1 MKVLKL
7 ACALFCVAA
16 LGFVANA
23 AHAAKDPKDIKI
35 GYSAKQLANPWFV
48 AVKNGMDKACQE
60 LGIQCI
66 VIDAQN
72 RVDKQVSDL
81 ENMIAD
87 KYDAIDCTPIDAN
100 ALTDLYVEANKAGI
114 VTGSLAQIVDGSNLQ
129 YGMDEYN
136 YGYVIGKQAGEWARD
151 TLKCK
156 GKVVLITEDNVEA
169 TIRRGDGMKQAILD
183 ICPDITIV
191 GRQAGANPELGM
203 KIVEST
209 LQQHPDL
216 NMAVSQTDAGG
227 VGAYQAMV
235 ANNAVGPDRAVFS
248 GDATPEALALM
259 QEPDSI
265 YRGTADL
272 HPFKGGYETIKY
284 LYEMVQNGAPAE
296 PKVIELPY
304 GPVPQADVLSG
315 KYVAGE

>member
-1 MKVLKL
+1 MKLNKI
-7 ACALFCVAA
+7 AAALMCVAA
-16 LGFVANA
+16 LGIGMSA
-23 AHAAKDPKDIKI
+23 AQAKDPKDIKI
-35 GYSAKQLANPWFV
+35 GFSAKQLANPWFV
-48 AVKNGMDKACQE
+48 SVKNGMEKACEE
-60 LGIQCI
+60 LGIQCT

-81 ENMIAD
+81 ENMVAD
-87 KYDAIDCTPIDAN
+87 KFDAIDCTPLDSN
-100 ALTDLYVEANKAGI
+100 ALQDLYADAKSQGI
-114 VTGSLAQIVDGSNLQ
+114 ITGSLAQIVPNSDLE
-129 YGMDEYN
+129 YGMDEFD

-156 GKVVLITEDNVEA
+156 AKVVLITEDNVESV
-169 TIRRGDGMKQAILD
+169 IRRGDGMRQAILD

-191 GRQAGANPELGM
+191 ARQAGASPELGM
-203 KIVEST
+203 KVVESI

-248 GDATPEALALM
+248 GDATPEAIALIK
-259 QEPDSI
+259 EPDSI

-272 HPFKGGYETIKY
+272 FPFKGGYESIKY

-296 PKVIELPY
+296 PKKVFLPY
-304 GPVPQADVLSG
+304 GPVSQADIVSG
-315 KYVAGE
+315 KYVPGQ